1 MRYTQDQKK
10 EKYVVQFDGM
20 NFENLEFLTKVAG
33 KHGLKEAKHTYMQLQ
48 SLGFFTW
55 KVRVKKKKII
65 TSEDFKG
72 NSLTGRQPGLCHG
85 NNVK

>member
-1 MRYTQDQKK
+1 
-10 EKYVVQFDGM
+10 M

-55 KVRVKKKKII
+55 KVRVKKKKSLLQK
-65 TSEDFKG
+65 TSREIV
-72 NSLTGRQPGLCHG
+72 SLGDSQVYVMATM
-85 NNVK
+85 